1 MRERKAERCVQRKV
15 GAVLEVDRSHFV
27 RNDPVARRQH
37 GLLDYG
43 GNLAQRVR
51 FAPRQKFPPLSVERI
66 IRSVRISLSRS
77 SRQLNNRFRIV
88 ESPPFISFE
97 LSQNEDAPLIP
108 SRLPSS

>member
-66 IRSVRISLSRS
+66 IRSVRISLS
-77 SRQLNNRFRIV
+77 LDLLVN
-88 ESPPFISFE
+88 
-97 LSQNEDAPLIP
+97 
-108 SRLPSS
+108 